1 MNKVLRAT
9 LVSAVVIT
17 TVIGIASFVL
27 SFAALWD
34 LATMAGVP
42 RNLSWLWPVIVDGT
56 ILQATISVI
65 ALAQFPDQR
74 GGRRFFWGVLVTAAL
89 VSIGANAMH
98 AFISQAGTLHPA
110 LSAAIATVAPVS
122 LLAATHGLGILVRIP
137 SVPAAEHPS
146 GGSQA
151 RERSLRPESVDSEPG
166 ERSAAGWTDER
177 SAFDDEPA
185 PPEVATVHPRFA
197 SIPPS
202 ESVPRELAPSPGMQ
216 ADSTGDAFTSRIV
229 ENRAP
234 VEHRVPVEHRLPS
247 DDRVS
252 DERPGSGERRVSD
265 VHHRIAATVESS
277 GDPLEDVDRWILDD
291 DRVDDLYPVDAP

>member
-65 ALAQFPDQR
+65 ALAQFQEQR
-74 GGRRFFWGVLVTAAL
+74 SGRRFFWAVLIIAAL
-89 VSIGANAMH
+89 VSIGANALH

-137 SVPAAEHPS
+137 SVSAIEAQSLVADETARAGRSAEGLTGQVPVET
-146 GGSQA
+146 A
-151 RERSLRPESVDSEPG
+151 MPVER
-166 ERSAAGWTDER
+166 RSAAGAGV
-177 SAFDDEPA
+177 SAEESA
-185 PPEVATVHPRFA
+185 PMADRFGSAQFTSDTLVRARPET
-197 SIPPS
+197 
-202 ESVPRELAPSPGMQ
+202 APSFEVPLD
-216 ADSTGDAFTSRIV
+216 AAPASDVKSAESTS
-229 ENRAP
+229 ELL
-234 VEHRVPVEHRLPS
+234 HRL
-247 DDRVS
+247 
-252 DERPGSGERRVSD
+252 
-265 VHHRIAATVESS
+265 ESTAES
-277 GDPLEDVDRWILDD
+277 NGDPLEDVDRWILDE
-291 DRVDDLYPVDAP
+291 DRAEDLYPVDAP

>member
-65 ALAQFPDQR
+65 ALAHVDQH
-74 GGRRFFWGVLVTAAL
+74 GGRRFFWAVLVIAAM
-89 VSIGANAMH
+89 VSVGANAMH

-122 LLAATHGLGILVRIP
+122 LLAATHGLGILVRVP
-137 SVPAAEHPS
+137 TAQPPAAVATPTATTTDPLTTRTPATTTTAAATPLPVA
-146 GGSQA
+146 A
-151 RERSLRPESVDSEPG
+151 RASREQPAVSERAP
-166 ERSAAGWTDER
+166 AGD
-177 SAFDDEPA
+177 PVG
-185 PPEVATVHPRFA
+185 PPVEVAVH
-197 SIPPS
+197 
-202 ESVPRELAPSPGMQ
+202 
-216 ADSTGDAFTSRIV
+216 
-229 ENRAP
+229 
-234 VEHRVPVEHRLPS
+234 
-247 DDRVS
+247 
-252 DERPGSGERRVSD
+252 
-265 VHHRIAATVESS
+265 
-277 GDPLEDVDRWILDD
+277 DPLEEVDRWILDE
-291 DRVDDLYPVDAP
+291 DRAEDLFPVEAP

>member
-42 RNLSWLWPVIVDGT
+42 RSLSWLWPLIVDGT

-65 ALAQFPDQR
+65 ALAQFEDQR
-74 GGRRFFWGVLVTAAL
+74 SGRRFFWGVLITAAL

-98 AFISQAGTLHPA
+98 AFISDAGTLHPA

-137 SVPAAEHPS
+137 AELPTSTSTTTTDDLDAVAAMGEQQHPEQQHPEQPHS
-146 GGSQA
+146 EA
-151 RERSLRPESVDSEPG
+151 RVSARIMPVRS
-166 ERSAAGWTDER
+166 
-177 SAFDDEPA
+177 
-185 PPEVATVHPRFA
+185 
-197 SIPPS
+197 
-202 ESVPRELAPSPGMQ
+202 APSPDITETIPTEKIRTEDIHIPRPM
-216 ADSTGDAFTSRIV
+216 A
-229 ENRAP
+229 E
-234 VEHRVPVEHRLPS
+234 
-247 DDRVS
+247 
-252 DERPGSGERRVSD
+252 ERMP
-265 VHHRIAATVESS
+265 ESS
-277 GDPLEDVDRWILDD
+277 VRVVEPLDEVDRWILDEE
-291 DRVDDLYPVDAP
+291 RVDDLYPVDAP